1 MYILFQLANDMK
13 IAVYLLSS
21 KKAVSCM
28 TAVFSI
34 FNIHSIDTYSWEIY
48 QITKTEPILSIPG
61 DSRTLWGESKQIQ
74 PYI

>member
-1 MYILFQLANDMK
+1 
-13 IAVYLLSS
+13 
-21 KKAVSCM
+21 M

-48 QITKTEPILSIPG
+48 QITKTELILSIPG